1 MVRALHVIS
10 ALSAVVGLS
19 SLFRATTKCARHAM
33 TWLRRSQPCSRRII
47 GPKRDPEAR
56 AERFD
61 LVAVATM
68 SEALTAVLADLLALY
83 GKMKY
88 LQWPITAQ
96 RFSDQDVVLDRNSE
110 SPRISTDAIGERI
123 KRIAGVTLDWI
134 GQIARL
140 QRIVDEGGFITA
152 RHVLADLCGGNR
164 LFVIM
169 QLAARLRHAH
179 SLCDEYGDEASA
191 TLIEECIDEA
201 EHYTRVVLARP
212 WKEGG

>member
-1 MVRALHVIS
+1 VVRALHVIS

-19 SLFRATTKCARHAM
+19 SLSRATRQCARHAM
-33 TWLRRSQPCSRRII
+33 TWLRRSQQFSHRII
-47 GPKRDPEAR
+47 VVKRDPAES

-61 LVAVATM
+61 PLAVATM
-68 SEALTAVLADLLALY
+68 SEALTALLADLLALY
-83 GKMKY
+83 GKTKY
-88 LQWPITAQ
+88 LQWRVSAQ
-96 RFSDQDVVLDRNSE
+96 SISDQGVVLDANSE
-110 SPRISTDAIGERI
+110 SPRITMDAIGERI
-123 KRIAGVTLDWI
+123 KRIGGVTLDWI

-140 QRIVDEGGFITA
+140 QRLVDEGGTIGA
-152 RHVLADLCGGNR
+152 RHVLADLCADNR

-169 QLAARLRHAH
+169 QLGGRLRFAH
-179 SLCDEYGDEASA
+179 SLCDKYGDGASA